1 MRPTQALKYACVP
14 IATTPAMP
22 SRTAISHELR
32 EWILA
37 TTRAGHGVPEVLKLM
52 KDNGYDPR
60 QSRSIVAEVLKLPL
74 ATLNASA
81 SAPAPRGLRT
91 KHPEAPA
98 ATVDGRSIGVS
109 LCVNEPP
116 LRVLENLLDEAECA
130 ELIELARPRLARALT
145 VDDDGKQQ
153 VDQRRTSE
161 GMFFSIGE
169 LPLVA
174 RIEQR
179 LAGLLGLPVVHGEG
193 LQILHYRPGQ
203 EYEPHFDWFDPA
215 LPGYDAITRSG
226 GQRIASVVIYLN
238 TPELGGGTAFPELGL
253 TVTARRGSAVY
264 FAYEGGDPSS
274 LHAGLPVICGEKW
287 IATKWLRERPFR
299 QASRG

>member
-1 MRPTQALKYACVP
+1 
-14 IATTPAMP
+14 MP

-74 ATLNASA
+74 ATLHASTA
-81 SAPAPRGLRT
+81 APAPCGLRT
-91 KHPEAPA
+91 KHPQAPA
-98 ATVDGRSIGVS
+98 VSIGDHVIGVS
-109 LCVNEPP
+109 LGVDEPP
-116 LRVLENLLDEAECA
+116 LRVLENILDDAECA
-130 ELIELARPRLARALT
+130 ELIELARPQLARALT

-161 GMFFSIGE
+161 GMFFSLGE

-179 LAGLLGLPVVHGEG
+179 LADLLGLPVSHGEG

-226 GQRIASVVIYLN
+226 GQRIASVVMYLN

-253 TVTARRGSAVY
+253 TITARRGSAVY
-264 FAYEGGDPSS
+264 FAYESGDPRS

-287 IATKWLRERPFR
+287 IATKWLRERPYR
-299 QASRG
+299 HGRGG

>member
-1 MRPTQALKYACVP
+1 MPPR
-14 IATTPAMP
+14 TTINA
-22 SRTAISHELR
+22 ELR

-37 TTRAGHGVPEVLKLM
+37 TTRAGHGVPDVLRLM

-74 ATLNASA
+74 AALNASTDR
-81 SAPAPRGLRT
+81 PAPSGMRT
-91 KHPEAPA
+91 THPA
-98 ATVDGRSIGVS
+98 APSVSVGGHTVGVS
-109 LCVNEPP
+109 LCVDEPP
-116 LRVLENLLDEAECA
+116 LRVLEGLLSDEECA
-130 ELIELARPRLARALT
+130 GLIELARPRLARALT
-145 VDDDGKQQ
+145 VADDGKQQ

-169 LPLVA
+169 LPLIA

-179 LAGLLGLPVVHGEG
+179 LAGLLGLPANHGEG

-203 EYEPHFDWFDPA
+203 EYEPHFDWFDPGM
-215 LPGYDAITRSG
+215 PGYGAITRAG
-226 GQRIASVVIYLN
+226 GQRIASIVMYLN

-264 FAYEGGDPSS
+264 FAYEGGDQSS

-287 IATKWLRERPFR
+287 IATKWLRERPYR
-299 QASRG
+299 QPGRR

>member
-1 MRPTQALKYACVP
+1 
-14 IATTPAMP
+14 MP
-22 SRTAISHELR
+22 SRTTISHELR

-74 ATLNASA
+74 ATLHASTA
-81 SAPAPRGLRT
+81 APAPCGLRT
-91 KHPEAPA
+91 KHPQAPA
-98 ATVDGRSIGVS
+98 VSIGDHVIGVS
-109 LCVNEPP
+109 LGVDEPP
-116 LRVLENLLDEAECA
+116 LRVLENILDDAECA

-161 GMFFSIGE
+161 GMFFSLGE

-179 LAGLLGLPVVHGEG
+179 LADLLGLPVSHGEG

-226 GQRIASVVIYLN
+226 GQRIASVVMYLN

-253 TVTARRGSAVY
+253 TITARRGSAVY
-264 FAYEGGDPSS
+264 FAYESGDPRS

-287 IATKWLRERPFR
+287 IATKWLRERPYR
-299 QASRG
+299 HGRGG